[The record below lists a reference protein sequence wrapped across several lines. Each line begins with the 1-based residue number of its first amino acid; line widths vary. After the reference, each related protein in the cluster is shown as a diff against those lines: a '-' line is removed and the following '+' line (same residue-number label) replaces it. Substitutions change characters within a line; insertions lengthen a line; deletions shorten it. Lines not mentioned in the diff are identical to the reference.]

1 MRVIAGKYKG
11 RKLNSPINNDVRPTT
26 DKVKEA
32 IYNILQ
38 GEVEDSYVLD
48 MFAGSGGL
56 GIEAISR
63 GAKKVFFCENNSRAL
78 DLLVSNLAFCE
89 KGTYEIFKGDYSDC
103 LRLIASRGI
112 KLDIILCDP
121 PYIKKLGR
129 EVLSRVQKHDLL
141 ADGGKIVVERKSSD
155 ESIEDDYFAKTSQR
169 RYGETTLEIF
179 SKVRKIAVTG
189 TFDPFTKGHKDLIIK
204 ALEDFDVA
212 HVVVLDNPDKKVE
225 YSLSDRLKM
234 IELSIADYGDRVVVE
249 YFDGL
254 AVDYCNKNGIKYILR
269 GIRDDRDFVYEREM
283 AKYNLEKGGVETIF
297 MNALSQIS
305 STKVREKVKQSV
317 SVEDMVEENII
328 PILKQIKD

>member
-63 GAKKVFFCENNSRAL
+63 GAKKVFFCENNSKAL

-89 KGTYEIFKGDYSDC
+89 KGSYEIFKGDYSDC
-103 LRLIASRGI
+103 LRLLASRGI

-121 PYIKKLGR
+121 PYIKKLGS
-129 EVLSRVQKHDLL
+129 EALSRVQKHDLL

-155 ESIEDDYFAKTSQR
+155 ESIEDDYFAKISQR

-189 TFDPFTKGHKDLIIK
+189 TFDPFTKGHKDLIIN
-204 ALEDFDVA
+204 ALNDFDQV
-212 HVVVLDNPDKKVE
+212 HVVVLDNPEKKVE

-234 IELSIADYGDRVVVE
+234 IELSIAEYGDRVVID

-328 PILKQIKD
+328 PILKQIND

>member
-1 MRVIAGKYKG
+1 M
-11 RKLNSPINNDVRPTT
+11 
-26 DKVKEA
+26 
-32 IYNILQ
+32 
-38 GEVEDSYVLD
+38 
-48 MFAGSGGL
+48 
-56 GIEAISR
+56 
-63 GAKKVFFCENNSRAL
+63 
-78 DLLVSNLAFCE
+78 
-89 KGTYEIFKGDYSDC
+89 
-103 LRLIASRGI
+103 
-112 KLDIILCDP
+112 
-121 PYIKKLGR
+121 
-129 EVLSRVQKHDLL
+129 LSRVQKHDLL
-141 ADGGKIVVERKSSD
+141 AEGGKIIVERKSSD

-234 IELSIADYGDRVVVE
+234 IELSIAEYGDRVVID